1 MARRRYELLG
11 RGFLRVA
18 ENATETWKTSKR
30 FAGAGLDGLP
40 LSAAHMKKLDSLN
53 ENRHFFTVPEKG
65 GLVPEDVE

>member
-1 MARRRYELLG
+1 MDGA
-11 RGFLRVA
+11 
-18 ENATETWKTSKR
+18 
-30 FAGAGLDGLP
+30 FAGAGLDGPP